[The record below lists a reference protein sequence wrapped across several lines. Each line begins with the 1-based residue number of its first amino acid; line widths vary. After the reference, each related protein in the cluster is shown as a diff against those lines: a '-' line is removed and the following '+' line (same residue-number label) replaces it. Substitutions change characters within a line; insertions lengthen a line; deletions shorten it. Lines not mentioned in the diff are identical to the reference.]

1 MYISKQPFRKSNNL
15 FVNSNNL
22 FVNLSNLFAISI
34 ITGPR
39 HRKNRHIPQL
49 TQNNPIWI
57 LVFFPLREFGFN
69 YSCILLFYPLID
81 DPYFIGNRLLLA
93 KSISLFLFIT
103 ISSSFSILFIGT
115 DLDTSKILLFI
126 DLNLMIH
133 HHEVFLFSIA

>member
-22 FVNLSNLFAISI
+22 FVNLSNLFKHE
-34 ITGPR
+34 

-49 TQNNPIWI
+49 TQNKGNPIWI

-103 ISSSFSILFIGT
+103 ISS
-115 DLDTSKILLFI
+115 
-126 DLNLMIH
+126 
-133 HHEVFLFSIA
+133 A

>member
-22 FVNLSNLFAISI
+22 FVNLSNLFKHE
-34 ITGPR
+34 

-81 DPYFIGNRLLLA
+81 DPYFIGNRLLLFLLLFRIEITNSNDTKKTVGSILA

-103 ISSSFSILFIGT
+103 ISS
-115 DLDTSKILLFI
+115 
-126 DLNLMIH
+126 
-133 HHEVFLFSIA
+133 A

>member
-1 MYISKQPFRKSNNL
+1 MYISKQPFKQPFRKSNNL

-103 ISSSFSILFIGT
+103 ISS
-115 DLDTSKILLFI
+115 
-126 DLNLMIH
+126 
-133 HHEVFLFSIA
+133 A

>member
-1 MYISKQPFRKSNNL
+1 IKKILSVFIFIYLDFLYFYIKDYFFCNL

-103 ISSSFSILFIGT
+103 ISS
-115 DLDTSKILLFI
+115 
-126 DLNLMIH
+126 
-133 HHEVFLFSIA
+133 A

>member
-1 MYISKQPFRKSNNL
+1 MYISKQPFRKSNNLFVSNL

-81 DPYFIGNRLLLA
+81 DPYFIGNRLLLFLLLFRIEITNSNDTKKTVGSILA

-103 ISSSFSILFIGT
+103 ISS
-115 DLDTSKILLFI
+115 
-126 DLNLMIH
+126 
-133 HHEVFLFSIA
+133 A

>member
-57 LVFFPLREFGFN
+57 LVFFFIYCNMLFPLREFGFN

-103 ISSSFSILFIGT
+103 ISS
-115 DLDTSKILLFI
+115 
-126 DLNLMIH
+126 
-133 HHEVFLFSIA
+133 A

>member
-22 FVNLSNLFAISI
+22 FVNLSNLFKHE
-34 ITGPR
+34 

-103 ISSSFSILFIGT
+103 ISS
-115 DLDTSKILLFI
+115 
-126 DLNLMIH
+126 
-133 HHEVFLFSIA
+133 A

>member
-1 MYISKQPFRKSNNL
+1 MYISKQPFRKSKQP
-15 FVNSNNL
+15 FRKSKQTFHKSKQPFRKFKQP

-81 DPYFIGNRLLLA
+81 DP
-93 KSISLFLFIT
+93 
-103 ISSSFSILFIGT
+103 
-115 DLDTSKILLFI
+115 ILLEI
-126 DLNLMIH
+126 
-133 HHEVFLFSIA
+133 V

>member
-49 TQNNPIWI
+49 TPK
-57 LVFFPLREFGFN
+57 FPLREFGFN

-81 DPYFIGNRLLLA
+81 DPYFIGNRLFLLLFRIEITNSNDTKKTVGSILA

-103 ISSSFSILFIGT
+103 ISS
-115 DLDTSKILLFI
+115 
-126 DLNLMIH
+126 
-133 HHEVFLFSIA
+133 A

>member
-57 LVFFPLREFGFN
+57 LVFL
-69 YSCILLFYPLID
+69 LLF
-81 DPYFIGNRLLLA
+81 LLLFRIEITNSNDTKKTVGSILA

-103 ISSSFSILFIGT
+103 ISS
-115 DLDTSKILLFI
+115 
-126 DLNLMIH
+126 
-133 HHEVFLFSIA
+133 A

>member
-81 DPYFIGNRLLLA
+81 DPYFIGNRLLLFLLLFRIEITNSNDT
-93 KSISLFLFIT
+93 KKTLTLYISLFLFIT
-103 ISSSFSILFIGT
+103 ISS
-115 DLDTSKILLFI
+115 
-126 DLNLMIH
+126 
-133 HHEVFLFSIA
+133 A

>member
-22 FVNLSNLFAISI
+22 FVNLSNLF
-34 ITGPR
+34 T
-39 HRKNRHIPQL
+39 IPQL

-81 DPYFIGNRLLLA
+81 DPYFIGNRLLLFLLLFRIEITNSNDTKKTVGSILA

-103 ISSSFSILFIGT
+103 ISS
-115 DLDTSKILLFI
+115 
-126 DLNLMIH
+126 
-133 HHEVFLFSIA
+133 A